1 MESPAVIEFRLASH
15 TNVAVYMQLVQQVKQ
30 ALRLGRLE
38 PGEQLPT
45 VRDVAEAL
53 AINPHT
59 VLKAYRELELAG
71 LVDGR
76 AGLGTFVRRS
86 VPGRSL
92 ARQAALQRELIA
104 WLRRTRAAGW
114 EREDIVALVETT
126 LRAEFDHGASAEGI
140 A

>member
-1 MESPAVIEFRLASH
+1 MESLAVIEFRLASH

-45 VRDVAEAL
+45 VREVAEAL

-92 ARQAALQRELIA
+92 SRQAALQRELVA

-126 LRAEFDHGASAEGI
+126 LRTEFDQGVSGEGI

>member
-1 MESPAVIEFRLASH
+1 MIAFRLVGHS
-15 TNVAVYMQLVQQVKQ
+15 NVPVYMQLVQQVKQ

-45 VRDVAEAL
+45 VREVAEAL

-59 VLKAYRELELAG
+59 VLKAYRELEMEG
-71 LVDGR
+71 LVEAR
-76 AGLGTFVRRS
+76 AGLGTFVRQT

-92 ARQAALQRELIA
+92 PRQAALNRELVA
-104 WLRRTRAAGW
+104 WLGRARAAGW
-114 EREDIVALVETT
+114 ERDDVIALVETT
-126 LRAEFDHGASAEGI
+126 LRAAFDEGTSEEGI

>member
-1 MESPAVIEFRLASH
+1 MIEFRLASH

-45 VRDVAEAL
+45 VREVAEAL

-92 ARQAALQRELIA
+92 SRQAALQRELVA

-126 LRAEFDHGASAEGI
+126 LRTEFDQGVSGEGI

>member
-1 MESPAVIEFRLASH
+1 VIEFRLASH
-15 TNVAVYMQLVQQVKQ
+15 SNVAVYLQLVQQVKQ

-45 VRDVAEAL
+45 VREVAESL

-71 LVDGR
+71 LVEAR
-76 AGLGTFVRRS
+76 AGLGTFVRQS
-86 VPGRSL
+86 VPGRAL
-92 ARQAALQRELIA
+92 HRQAALQRELVA
-104 WLRRTRAAGW
+104 WLRRTRTAGW
-114 EREDIVALVETT
+114 ERDDIIALFETT
-126 LRAEFDHGASAEGI
+126 LRAELDRGTSGEEI

>member
-1 MESPAVIEFRLASH
+1 MIEFRLASH

-45 VRDVAEAL
+45 VREVAETL

-71 LVDGR
+71 LVEGR

-86 VPGRSL
+86 VSGRSL
-92 ARQAALQRELIA
+92 ARQAALAAGAGRLA
-104 WLRRTRAAGW
+104 APGPAAGW

-126 LRAEFDHGASAEGI
+126 LRAEFDQGSSGEEI